1 MRETKRTEQQTMPT
15 YRGPYSTAAAAQ
27 TWPQL
32 SIRECA
38 PPTWR
43 MGLRSHRQSPKSPR
57 KFLRRFS
64 RADEIIS
71 KLVSVPGFLA
81 AGFRTFERELSP
93 EFTPLSHFLDR

>member
-38 PPTWR
+38 QSTWTY
-43 MGLRSHRQSPKSPR
+43 GTKVL
-57 KFLRRFS
+57 
-64 RADEIIS
+64 
-71 KLVSVPGFLA
+71 
-81 AGFRTFERELSP
+81 
-93 EFTPLSHFLDR
+93 